1 MNYIVTYWYWS
12 ENLKKLYS
20 IDYYDKSFYSLDKV
34 EKIANNTKNNE
45 PTIDGYIITLQDILI
60 EY

>member
-1 MNYIVTYWYWS
+1 MNYIITYWYWS
-12 ENLKKLYS
+12 ETLKKLYA
-20 IDYYDKSFYSLDKV
+20 IDYYNKPSYSLNEV
-34 EKIANNTKNNE
+34 EEIANNTKNNE